1 MSYARQLFDQMPAP
15 SSALWNTMFKGYV
28 QNDMYGEVLGFFNQ
42 MNRVNAKH
50 TCFTFPMVLKSCAK
64 LLALREGRQVHCF
77 VLKIGFGMNSYVGTT
92 LVDMYSSGGEIG
104 LAYKAFSEMVGR
116 NVVAWTSM
124 VNAFLL
130 YGDIVSARRLFD
142 LAPDRDIVLWNTMVS
157 GYIKCGDMVAA
168 RELFDLMP
176 NKDLMSWN
184 TLLNGYANNADVQG
198 TEKLF
203 EEMPEKNVFSWNG
216 LIGSYAHNGRLTEV
230 LGAFKR
236 MLRESHVSPND
247 ATLVI
252 VLSACSRLGALDMG
266 KWVHA
271 YVESS
276 EYKENVYVGN
286 GLIDMYAKCGMIES
300 AVNVFRKMSTKD
312 LVSYNTLINGLA
324 VHGHG
329 ADALGYF
336 DEMENAGV
344 RPDGITFVGILCACS
359 HLGEVEI
366 GLHYY
371 HLMINRYSVLP
382 QIEHCGCMVDLLGRA
397 GLLEQAVNFIINMP
411 LQADSVVWTALLGA
425 CRIYKNVELAE
436 LALEQLIE
444 IEPEN
449 PSNYVMLANVY
460 SDARRWEDVARSKI
474 AMRNTKHKKVPGC
487 SLIELDQ
494 EVVEFY
500 SYDERHPKT
509 EELYEA
515 LRGLMKQ
522 LKSCGYVP
530 KDNTLWEE
538 PNEGMMLLAS
548 H

>member
-1 MSYARQLFDQMPAP
+1 MSCARQLFDQMPDP

-28 QNDMYGEVLGFFNQ
+28 QNEMYGQVMSLFNQ
-42 MNRVNAKH
+42 INRKNVRH
-50 TCFTFPMVLKSCAK
+50 SCFTFPMVLKSCAK
-64 LLALREGRQVHCF
+64 LLALREGGQVHCL
-77 VLKIGFGMNSYVGTT
+77 VLKVGFGVNSYVGTT
-92 LVDMYSSGGEIG
+92 LIDMYSSGGEIG

-124 VNAFLL
+124 VNAFLS
-130 YGDIVSARRLFD
+130 YDDVVSARRLFN

-157 GYIKCGDMVAA
+157 GYIKFGDMVAA
-168 RELFDLMP
+168 RELFDVMP

-184 TLLNGYANNADVQG
+184 TLLNGYANNEDVEG
-198 TEKLF
+198 IERLF

-216 LIGSYAHNGRLTEV
+216 LIGGYAHNKRFAEV
-230 LGAFKR
+230 ISTYKR
-236 MLRESHVSPND
+236 MMKESRVSPNN

-300 AVNVFRKMSTKD
+300 AVDVFREMSIKD

-329 ADALGYF
+329 SDALGYF

-344 RPDGITFVGILCACS
+344 RPDGITFIGILCACS
-359 HLGEVEI
+359 HMGDVEN
-366 GLHYY
+366 GLLYY
-371 HLMINRYSVLP
+371 HLMINKYSVSP

-411 LQADSVVWTALLGA
+411 LQADSVIWTALLGA

-444 IEPEN
+444 LEPEN
-449 PSNYVMLANVY
+449 PANYVMLANVY

-474 AMRNTKHKKVPGC
+474 AMRNTKHKKLPGC

-494 EVVEFY
+494 EVAEFY

-509 EELYEA
+509 AALYLA
-515 LRGLMKQ
+515 LRGLTKQ

-530 KDNTLWEE
+530 KHKTFCDEPGEE
-538 PNEGMMLLAS
+538 RTVS
-548 H
+548 IT